1 MSGAPRWGAA
11 IDDRYAA
18 RSDRDDMSV
27 SPSVP
32 IRSRRISPEAW
43 AALIGAVA
51 VGLLPLARPGVFA
64 VGVGALALVPLGALL
79 IAGVARAAA
88 IAAAFAFVGAL
99 VWAYTNHYSPVFAYL
114 GQVDARPEAT
124 DTLVVVAVA
133 ALPAAWLPLAARRP
147 STVLLWFLYLVAYVP
162 LTVVPLLIEGDLS
175 EVLRYDIAL
184 AACMAILALV
194 VRLPAPAIRVPRL
207 TLGALT
213 NLLIALGILSSLYI
227 VAAFGI
233 RAPPSL
239 EDVYTTRYL
248 SQTVFA
254 AAPGIAY
261 VVPWAGNAIN
271 PMLIALGI
279 ARRRVD
285 LVLLGLAGQVLI
297 YSVTGYKNVLFS
309 IVVVPLVY
317 GAVAFARRSF
327 GALMAAAGA
336 GIIVVTAVAGDLS
349 LGLARRVFATP
360 GQVGWYYFEFFSDHP
375 LYQLSHSVLSWL
387 GPSPYS
393 LPPPKVI
400 GAVYFSDIGSGVNAN
415 ANLWSDAFANFGLA
429 GVVVF
434 TLILALV
441 LWVVDGIGRGR
452 DLRVAGPLLAVAGLN
467 LSDGALLT
475 GLLTNGIALSCVLIA
490 LMPPTT
496 TAAGGRSPPPRRRDH
511 PMLEAE

>member
-1 MSGAPRWGAA
+1 
-11 IDDRYAA
+11 
-18 RSDRDDMSV
+18 
-27 SPSVP
+27 
-32 IRSRRISPEAW
+32 
-43 AALIGAVA
+43 
-51 VGLLPLARPGVFA
+51 
-64 VGVGALALVPLGALL
+64 
-79 IAGVARAAA
+79 
-88 IAAAFAFVGAL
+88 
-99 VWAYTNHYSPVFAYL
+99 
-114 GQVDARPEAT
+114 
-124 DTLVVVAVA
+124 
-133 ALPAAWLPLAARRP
+133 
-147 STVLLWFLYLVAYVP
+147 
-162 LTVVPLLIEGDLS
+162 
-175 EVLRYDIAL
+175 
-184 AACMAILALV
+184 
-194 VRLPAPAIRVPRL
+194 
-207 TLGALT
+207 
-213 NLLIALGILSSLYI
+213 
-227 VAAFGI
+227 
-233 RAPPSL
+233 
-239 EDVYTTRYL
+239 
-248 SQTVFA
+248 
-254 AAPGIAY
+254 
-261 VVPWAGNAIN
+261 
-271 PMLIALGI
+271 
-279 ARRRVD
+279 
-285 LVLLGLAGQVLI
+285 VLLGLAGQLLI

-327 GALMAAAGA
+327 GPLMAAAGA